1 MYQRFRLTPSKTR
14 AVVLWGI
21 AIPVLTYYAAQY
33 TDVSHLSPASIVN
46 TMQDRNADTEAYQ
59 FCYDDLIG
67 FAGPMGAARQD
78 SPRFAASQRAR
89 CPSS

>member
-33 TDVSHLSPASIVN
+33 TDVSDLSPASIVN
-46 TMQDRNADTEAYQ
+46 SMQRPE
-59 FCYDDLIG
+59 G
-67 FAGPMGAARQD
+67 
-78 SPRFAASQRAR
+78 
-89 CPSS
+89 